1 MHDAMLAGYPRG
13 GSGGFRGPPAEGAA
27 AGAVRRASTHGS
39 VGTDRVCDHAF
50 GVCHDLNLVASRS
63 LVAPCTD
70 TVFRALAGQFV
81 VPNFDTFAQTCV
93 DIVKKCQK
101 APDSVAICTIDG
113 QLWLHGDPDVSV
125 CFQELT
131 HCVTYLIAREELG
144 RDGVH
149 ARIGAIINVMLL

>member
-1 MHDAMLAGYPRG
+1 MPRVI
-13 GSGGFRGPPAEGAA
+13 R
-27 AGAVRRASTHGS
+27 
-39 VGTDRVCDHAF
+39 
-50 GVCHDLNLVASRS
+50 
-63 LVAPCTD
+63 PCLD
-70 TVFRALAGQFV
+70 VLFRALAGHFV
-81 VPNFDTFAQTCV
+81 IPSFQGMIHTCK
-93 DIVKKCQK
+93 DILRVCGSV
-101 APDSVAICTIDG
+101 PDSVAICTIDG